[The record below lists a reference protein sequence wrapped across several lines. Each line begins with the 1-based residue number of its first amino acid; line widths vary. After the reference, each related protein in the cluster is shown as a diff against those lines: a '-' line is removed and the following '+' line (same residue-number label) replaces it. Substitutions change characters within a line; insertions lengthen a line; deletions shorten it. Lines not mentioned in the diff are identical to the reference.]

1 MHVFVTGSSAH
12 LAAALLPRLCAD
24 PEISRVTGIDRLPP
38 RFAHPKFSAH
48 RLDVRDPAVAKL
60 LGGCDALVH
69 LAFVVL
75 RGKMPE
81 REMFD
86 INVTGSHRVF
96 HAARSAGVR
105 RLVHLSSAAV
115 YGEGVHL
122 TEDAPL
128 TPLAEFLYGQHK
140 AYLERLLE
148 IEFPE
153 CVRLRPHVVLGPN
166 AQPLLKWLLRQP
178 FYPRL
183 EGRPPLLQ
191 CVHEEDVASA
201 IMLAL
206 KSAVGGAFN
215 LAVDDN
221 FSFRDA
227 IASRHRLRIPLPLG
241 VARRALSVS
250 CDWFGWGGEV
260 AWIEGLSKTL
270 LLNCRRA
277 HVELGWHSERS
288 AAQVLAAV

>member
-1 MHVFVTGSSAH
+1 M
-12 LAAALLPRLCAD
+12 L
-24 PEISRVTGIDRLPP
+24 E
-38 RFAHPKFSAH
+38 
-48 RLDVRDPAVAKL
+48 
-60 LGGCDALVH
+60 GCDALVH

-86 INVTGSHRVF
+86 INVTGGHRVF
-96 HAARSAGVR
+96 HAARAAGVR
-105 RLVHLSSAAV
+105 RLIHLSSAAV

-122 TEDAPL
+122 AEDAPL
-128 TPLAEFLYGQHK
+128 APLPGFLYAQHK
-140 AYLERLLE
+140 AHLERLLE
-148 IEFPE
+148 IEFPD
-153 CVRLRPHVVLGPN
+153 CVRLRPHVVLGPH
-166 AQPLLKWLLRQP
+166 AQPLLKWLLRLP

-191 CVHEEDVASA
+191 CVHEQDVARA
-201 IMLAL
+201 IVLAL
-206 KSAVGGAFN
+206 KSDVGGPFN

-241 VARRALSVS
+241 VARRALAAS
-250 CDWFGWGGEV
+250 CNWFGWGGEV

-270 LLNCRRA
+270 LINCRRA
-277 HVELGWHSERS
+277 HVELGWNSEYT
-288 AAQVLAAV
+288 AAEVLASV

>member
-1 MHVFVTGSSAH
+1 MRVFVTGSSSH

-24 PEISRVTGIDRLPP
+24 PGIDRIIGIDLLPP
-38 RFAHPKFSAH
+38 RFANPKFSAH
-48 RLDVRDPAVAKL
+48 QLDLRDTAAAL
-60 LGGCDALVH
+60 LTGCDALVH

-81 REMFD
+81 NEMFD
-86 INVTGSHRVF
+86 INVTGSHRIF
-96 HAARSAGVR
+96 HAARAAGIS
-105 RLVHLSSAAV
+105 RLVHLSSASV

-122 TEDAPL
+122 AEDAPL
-128 TPLAEFLYGQHK
+128 TPLTGFLYGQHK
-140 AYLERLLE
+140 AHLERLLD

-153 CVRLRPHVVLGPN
+153 CVRLRPHVILGPN

-178 FYPRL
+178 CYPRL

-191 CVHEEDVASA
+191 CVHEADVARA
-201 IMLAL
+201 IILAL
-206 KSAVGGAFN
+206 RGTVSGAFN

-241 VARRALSVS
+241 VARRALAVS

-277 HVELGWHSERS
+277 HVELGWRS
-288 AAQVLAAV
+288 DHTAAEVLASV